1 MEFPSRAGK
10 MLRGM
15 LHRPSDTGGRSL
27 PAVVMF
33 HGFTGNRMEA
43 HWIFVKCARALAQ
56 SGIASLRFDF
66 SGSGESE
73 GEFREVTLRGEIADG
88 RTAVEFLRRQ
98 RGIDAPR
105 VGLLGLSL
113 GGAVA
118 AALASSVEARA
129 IVLWSA
135 LAHTARLREIVEAS
149 AQAIPNQA
157 GMVEFEAHEVSPRF
171 LDDVLKV
178 EPARHLKRFK
188 GPTLIIH
195 PEKDEHIPV
204 AHARA
209 FFRAS
214 GAVAKELVIV
224 SGADHVFKSISSERE
239 VIGRTVQWFGQHL

>member
-1 MEFPSRAGK
+1 
-10 MLRGM
+10 
-15 LHRPSDTGGRSL
+15 
-27 PAVVMF
+27 
-33 HGFTGNRMEA
+33 
-43 HWIFVKCARALAQ
+43 
-56 SGIASLRFDF
+56 
-66 SGSGESE
+66 
-73 GEFREVTLRGEIADG
+73 
-88 RTAVEFLRRQ
+88 
-98 RGIDAPR
+98 
-105 VGLLGLSL
+105 
-113 GGAVA
+113 VA